1 MTQKINV
8 KIMFFLSLLL
18 VFSACTK
25 DEKITVEADNYKG
38 VFIVNEGGFNKANGS
53 IGLYKP
59 GTNDYFDAYK
69 KANNLPLGDVVQ
81 SMSLLNNNFYIVVN
95 NSNKIE
101 VVNQTSFKNTGT
113 INLAS
118 PRHIS
123 KVDANKAYV
132 SHLFSNELSVV
143 DLNSNM
149 VISKINI
156 NHWSEHMSVVNKKV
170 FVGTNSNKVMV
181 VDVVKQSLVDSIV
194 IGKGINKI
202 LALPNSKL
210 LVFNTGDV
218 DWNSGAVIEKGR
230 LSFILA
236 DSIRIE
242 KSIELVTG
250 SYGGSVVYNNR
261 TGKVY
266 FSFGNNKLYEY
277 TENAT
282 PVLWLELP
290 TGQSV
295 YGMSLDEANQQ
306 IYISDAG
313 DFNAAGKVY
322 VYDLSKKLIKTI
334 TAGIVP
340 NGAVFNY

>member
-8 KIMFFLSLLL
+8 KFLFFLSVLLA
-18 VFSACTK
+18 FSACTK

-38 VFIVNEGGFNKANGS
+38 VFIINEGGFNKANGS
-53 IGLYKP
+53 IGLFKP

-113 INLAS
+113 INLTS
-118 PRHIS
+118 PRYIF

-143 DLNSNM
+143 DLNSNT
-149 VISKINI
+149 VVSKINI

-181 VDVVKQSLVDSIV
+181 VDAVKQALVDSIV

-202 LALPNSKL
+202 LTLPNSKL

-218 DWNSGAVIEKGR
+218 DWNSGAVTEKGR

-236 DSIRIE
+236 DSNRI
-242 KSIELVTG
+242 
-250 SYGGSVVYNNR
+250 
-261 TGKVY
+261 
-266 FSFGNNKLYEY
+266 
-277 TENAT
+277 
-282 PVLWLELP
+282 
-290 TGQSV
+290 
-295 YGMSLDEANQQ
+295 
-306 IYISDAG
+306 
-313 DFNAAGKVY
+313 
-322 VYDLSKKLIKTI
+322 
-334 TAGIVP
+334 
-340 NGAVFNY
+340 